1 MRVIV
6 LLNRAAGTAEKEGA
20 SAEAVEAAFRAAG
33 VEATVEQL
41 DGSQMEARARK
52 ALRDGV
58 DAIVAGG
65 GDGTVSCVAGVVA
78 GTQTPLGVLPL
89 GTLNHFA
96 KDTGIPADLEAAVG
110 TIAAGHVRAL
120 DIGEVNGE
128 TFINTSCL
136 GFYPPVVQERDRQRK
151 HLGRGKWPAALAALI
166 KVLPRVHA
174 LRLAII
180 VDGQTLYRTTRLVFV
195 GNNEYRMS
203 VFTQGERKGLDS
215 GLLYLY
221 LVKRPSRLLLLRLAL
236 RALWSDVGN
245 TEDFESFSVPSFTIE
260 NRRKS
265 QRKVLVFL
273 DGEVKSLAPPLLYRV
288 RAKELLVLAPEPPE
302 QAVRPQTTSD

>member
-6 LLNRAAGTAEKEGA
+6 LMNRAAGTAGGEGV
-20 SAEAVEAAFRAAG
+20 STETVEAAFRAAG
-33 VEATVEQL
+33 VEATVETVE
-41 DGSQMEARARK
+41 GNAMKERARK
-52 ALRDGV
+52 ALGEGF

-65 GDGTVSCVAGVVA
+65 GDGSISCVAGVVA

-96 KDTGIPADLEAAVG
+96 KDLGIPADLEGAAR
-110 TIAAGHVRAL
+110 TIAADHVRAL
-120 DIGEVNGE
+120 DLGEVNGE

-151 HLGRGKWPAALAALI
+151 HLGRGKWTAALSALF

-174 LRLAII
+174 LRLAIT
-180 VDGQTLYRTTRLVFV
+180 VDGQTLHRTTRLVFV

-215 GLLYLY
+215 GFLYLY
-221 LVKRPSRLLLLRLAL
+221 LVKRPSRLLLVRLAL
-236 RALWSDVGN
+236 RALVSDAGN
-245 TEDFESFSVPSFTIE
+245 TEDFESFCVPCFTIE
-260 NRRKS
+260 NRGKKERKI
-265 QRKVLVFL
+265 LVFL
-273 DGEVKSLAPPLLYRV
+273 DGEVRSLAPPLRYRV
-288 RAKELLVLAPEPPE
+288 RAKDLRVLAPEPSP
-302 QAVRPQTTSD
+302 S